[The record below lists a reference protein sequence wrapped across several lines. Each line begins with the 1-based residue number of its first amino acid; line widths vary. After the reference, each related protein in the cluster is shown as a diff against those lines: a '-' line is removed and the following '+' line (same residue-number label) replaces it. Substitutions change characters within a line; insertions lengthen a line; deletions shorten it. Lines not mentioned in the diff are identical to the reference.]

1 MYLESRIFFEET
13 VAVGLLDFELLFLEL
28 VFDELELA
36 LIGVV
41 VSSFFSLIAEPDALW
56 WKISLTFDFVNG
68 ARAVIV
74 EFLEREN
81 CEDDRS
87 GNLLVVA
94 L

>member
-41 VSSFFSLIAEPDALW
+41 VSSFFSLIAEPDAL
-56 WKISLTFDFVNG
+56 
-68 ARAVIV
+68 
-74 EFLEREN
+74 
-81 CEDDRS
+81 
-87 GNLLVVA
+87 
-94 L
+94 